1 MFDVHPRAGPPAAAP
16 SRDLDLADGLTREL
30 MPAVW
35 ALGVSCS
42 ALRLP
47 TDLTRRERAL
57 LGAVEQGLGRI
68 VRVLSAGHELVVAE
82 REGAPPLD
90 RGPARLAEICDD
102 AVAQLEEAGIALA
115 LRRTHDG
122 VGEGSWDAERLA
134 HAVSH
139 LLECA
144 AAAAPPEAPEVRLHA
159 TDSGGDVRLVI
170 ERAME
175 PAGEEA
181 GVDVEWGAELDGA
194 REGGVGAALAR
205 SVIVGHGGTLARF
218 AAGGT
223 VAYVA
228 VLPRRPPG
236 ELA

>member
-1 MFDVHPRAGPPAAAP
+1 MFDVHPRAGAPDAVPP
-16 SRDLDLADGLTREL
+16 SRHLDLADGLTREL

-68 VRVLSAGHELVVAE
+68 VRALSAAHELIVAE
-82 REGAPPLD
+82 RDGALPLD
-90 RGPARLAEICDD
+90 RGPARLAQVCDD
-102 AVAQLEEAGIALA
+102 AVAQLQEAGIALA

-122 VGEGSWDAERLA
+122 DGDGTWDGERLA

-181 GVDVEWGAELDGA
+181 GVDVEWGELDGA

-205 SVIVGHGGTLARF
+205 AVVVGHGGTLARF

-228 VLPRRPPG
+228 VLPRQPR
-236 ELA
+236 